1 MKSFKISLKILDLS
15 NSKMVRSLSQW
26 TKTLSFPNRHSKEC
40 NVNVHPIQAPPTPAR
55 NKTNSS
61 TPSSSPP
68 NSPSNVPITEI
79 SQIVSNYFFAR
90 RNFHHFFCCLIARRD
105 RHHRWTT
112 FATTLLPRVIM
123 TMMMIFF
130 LFCGTTFKTSLW
142 WLWTLS
148 ATYTP
153 ATGHAACCW
162 CWNYHHCHEQKKELN
177 LHAHESNLYVKTI
190 TAHHQQ
196 P

>member
-123 TMMMIFF
+123 TVMMFFFF
-130 LFCGTTFKTSLW
+130 LWNNFQNISIVIVNIKCNNIHTRYRSCCLMLK
-142 WLWTLS
+142 LS
-148 ATYTP
+148 SSPWA
-153 ATGHAACCW
+153 
-162 CWNYHHCHEQKKELN
+162 N
-177 LHAHESNLYVKTI
+177 LHAHESNL
-190 TAHHQQ
+190 
-196 P
+196 